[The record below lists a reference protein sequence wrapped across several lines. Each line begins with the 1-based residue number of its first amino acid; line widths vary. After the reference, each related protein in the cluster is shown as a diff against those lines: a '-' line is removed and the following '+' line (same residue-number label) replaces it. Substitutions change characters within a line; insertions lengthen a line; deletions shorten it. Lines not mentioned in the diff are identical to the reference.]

1 MEAIKMI
8 RAEDARTMEWPYP
21 IDYDKENEISA
32 DVLVLGGGPAGCFAA
47 ITAARKGLKVVL
59 VDKAAV
65 KRSGSAGSGIDHY
78 GGATTNPASQVTPEA
93 STQSMNGS
101 VAGWM
106 SGLNHYIGCRES
118 WDALLDL
125 EKMGMKIRD
134 TEDEF
139 KGAEFRDEKT
149 KLLFAG
155 NYDDRSLVR
164 IWGTGMKPAL
174 NKECRRVGVRMVE
187 RVMVTSLL
195 TEGGKQGAR
204 VVGATGIN
212 THTGEFYIFKGKATV
227 LCMSRHERLWV
238 FSTEFIGFTG
248 SSFRP
253 AINAGD
259 GHAMAWRVGGEFTLM
274 EKSVQAGGGFNY
286 PSYGVGNP
294 RNTWFA
300 CTMVD
305 SNGKEVPWVSTDGGI
320 LETVEERYHN
330 TSRKQSPQIDRVE
343 RGPHSGRITPQ
354 PRDPSP
360 DYDMGEFTPPFYADL
375 PSMPEHERRVIF
387 GLMVGQEGKTNIPV
401 YHTLT
406 QAGFEPDQDML
417 QYYNG
422 SWWGVG
428 PPQWRRPDE
437 FYSGGL
443 IPNWDLMTNL
453 EGLFAAGDQ
462 LLTGVGVGHASATGR
477 YAGRKAVEYVQKAG
491 EPVFDRSQVDAEKT
505 RVYAPVKRRD
515 GIDWKEL
522 EAGIARV
529 MQDYC
534 GPVKNEQLLNLGLKW
549 LDEIKEGEAAEL
561 FARNPHELMRA
572 IEVLD
577 IHTVGEMVIHAS
589 LARKASNG
597 LLGFKRS
604 DYPEENPPEWQK
616 WITTRLVDGKVR
628 VGELPLDFWGSM
640 KENYEAH
647 CGL

>member
-1 MEAIKMI
+1 MTQT
-8 RAEDARTMEWPYP
+8 EDAKTMEWPYP
-21 IDYDKENEISA
+21 VDYDKENQISA

-78 GGATTNPASQVTPEA
+78 GEVANNPASRVTPEELSETLNA
-93 STQSMNGS
+93 FED
-101 VAGWM
+101 GWV
-106 SGLNHYIGCRES
+106 SGINNYIGCRES

-149 KLLFAG
+149 KLLFAVE
-155 NYDDRSLVR
+155 YDNRYLLR

-174 NKECRRVGVRMVE
+174 HKECRRLGVQMVE

-195 TEGGKQGAR
+195 TEGGNQGAR

-212 THTGEFYIFKGKATV
+212 THTGEFYIFNGKATV
-227 LCMSRHERLWV
+227 ASMSRHERLWV
-238 FSTEFIGFTG
+238 FSTEFIGLAG

-253 AINAGD
+253 PINSGD
-259 GHAMAWRVGGEFTLM
+259 GHAMAWRAGGEFALM
-274 EKSVQAGGGFNY
+274 EKSRPAGGGFAY

-294 RNTWFA
+294 QNTWYA
-300 CTMVD
+300 CNMVD
-305 SNGKEVPWVSTDGGI
+305 ANGKEVPWVDSNGRI
-320 LETVEERYHN
+320 LKTVEERYRTVSGQKFFLMAHGP
-330 TSRKQSPQIDRVE
+330 SFGKAARKLI
-343 RGPHSGRITPQ
+343 Q
-354 PRDPSP
+354 PRP
-360 DYDMGEFTPPFYADL
+360 DFEKDEFTPPLYADL
-375 PSMPEHERRVIF
+375 PSMPEHERRAIF
-387 GLMVGQEGKTNIPV
+387 GLMVGQEGKTNIPL

-406 QAGFEPDQDML
+406 QAGFDPDQDML
-417 QYYNG
+417 QAYG
-422 SWWGVG
+422 MGWMGLG
-428 PPQWRRPDE
+428 PPQWRKPDE

-443 IPNWDLMTNL
+443 IPNWDLMSNL

-462 LLTGVGVGHASATGR
+462 LLTGVGVSHACSTGR
-477 YAGRKAVEYVQKAG
+477 YAGRKAAEYAQKAG
-491 EPVFDRSQVDAEKT
+491 EPVFDRSQVGAEKA
-505 RVYAPVKRRD
+505 RVYAPIRRKN

-522 EAGIARV
+522 AAGIARV

-561 FARNPHELMRA
+561 YARNPHELMRA
-572 IEVLD
+572 LEVLN
-577 IHTVGEMVIHAS
+577 IHTLGEMVIHAS
-589 LARKASNG
+589 LARKATNAR
-597 LLGFKRS
+597 LGFERS
-604 DYPEENPPEWQK
+604 DYPEKDPPEWRK
-616 WITTRLVDGKVR
+616 WITTRQTDGKVK
-628 VGELPLDFWGSM
+628 VDELPLNFWGPL